1 MWKIYKNRTP
11 KQATRTPGGGWPQ
24 QADNEGEEIYSNS
37 TLAEEADEATK
48 LSKLPRL
55 TLIKKK

>member
-1 MWKIYKNRTP
+1 MWKIYKKRTP
-11 KQATRTPGGGWPQ
+11 ELATNTPGGGLPQ

-37 TLAEEADEATK
+37 TLSEESDEATK

-55 TLIKKK
+55 TLI